1 MAEKKVLAHPNSLT
15 TGDVNKMFFR
25 WWFGCETN
33 HTFTR
38 MQALTVGWAFM
49 PALRKLYGDNRN
61 EELSRAL
68 LRETMYFNTQGIWG
82 VPCLGL
88 ALAMEEEVALE
99 GTMDQD
105 EADSAINGVKTGFM
119 GPFAGIGDTIDWAI
133 MQYFFIG
140 LAIGFIQDNGLWYGI
155 FVYLLAFP
163 AITIAEGLFLNQ
175 MAFRLGRTALMQM
188 FASGLIKKLL
198 EVCAIIGLMMMGAL
212 SASTVKFTFA
222 ISGVQ
227 ETLDKILPGLMPI
240 LVVFFT
246 YWLVSKKGM
255 RVSNVAILYLVAGIV
270 LGLLRIV

>member
-15 TGDVNKMFFR
+15 TRDVNMMFFR
-25 WWFGCETN
+25 WWLGCETN

-38 MQALTVGWAFM
+38 MQALTVGWAMM
-49 PALRKLYGDNRN
+49 PALRKLYGDRHD
-61 EELSRAL
+61 ELKRAL

-105 EADSAINGVKTGFM
+105 EADASINGVKTGFM

-133 MQYFFIG
+133 LRYFFTG
-140 LAIGFIQDNGLWYGI
+140 LAMGFIQEDGLWYGA
-155 FVYLLAFP
+155 FVILCFP
-163 AITIAEGLFLNQ
+163 AITIAEGLFFNQ
-175 MAFRLGRTALMQM
+175 LAYRLGRTALMQM

-198 EVCAIIGLMMMGAL
+198 ETTAIIGLMMMGAL

-222 ISGVQ
+222 IGGVQ

-255 RVSNVAILYLVAGIV
+255 KVSNVAILYLVAGIV